1 MIDKAGIRSLIA
13 IDNMPEEIAEQNKAR
28 AEVMARLNVKPENTL
43 PAAGKELDMPKINFD
58 VLKPAAAAPVK
69 EDPYSDAAIKKDV
82 QNKIAKNRAKGRDR
96 YAGMSQNDVII
107 AEIMKD
113 EAETKLKNMGYEKK
127 PFTKIANNLGKNK
140 KKFLRGSIMVDQ
152 NHPDGFR
159 LTDDQD
165 LYDIYGK
172 DDTIRYIQEM
182 AYKYDDVPIK
192 DAVKPYD
199 PMNKATY
206 PSNPAQAAALKS
218 YQKLYDRLTPLQ
230 KKQIVKAKNG
240 GLISNYKKQFRKP

>member
-1 MIDKAGIRSLIA
+1 MTDKKGIRSLFA
-13 IDNMPEEIAEQNKAR
+13 IDNLPEEVAEQNKAR
-28 AEVMARLNVKPENTL
+28 AEVMARLNVKPETTL
-43 PAAGKELDMPKINFD
+43 QAAGKELDLPKINFNNI
-58 VLKPAAAAPVK
+58 KPAAAVK
-69 EDPYSDAAIKKDV
+69 PIDPLSEAGIRKDV

-96 YAGMSQNDVII
+96 YEGMSKNDVVI
-107 AEIMKD
+107 AEIMKE
-113 EAETKLKNMGYEKK
+113 EAEEKLKNMGYNKK
-127 PFTKIANNLGKNK
+127 TVTGPPKNK
-140 KKFLRGSIMVDQ
+140 KKFLRGSIQVDQ

-199 PMNKATY
+199 AFNKATY

-230 KKQIVKAKNG
+230 QKQIVKAKNG

>member
-1 MIDKAGIRSLIA
+1 
-13 IDNMPEEIAEQNKAR
+13 
-28 AEVMARLNVKPENTL
+28 
-43 PAAGKELDMPKINFD
+43 
-58 VLKPAAAAPVK
+58 
-69 EDPYSDAAIKKDV
+69 
-82 QNKIAKNRAKGRDR
+82 
-96 YAGMSQNDVII
+96 MSKNDVVI

-113 EAETKLKNMGYEKK
+113 EAEVKLKNMGYNKK
-127 PFTKIANNLGKNK
+127 AVPAKNK
-140 KKFLRGSIMVDQ
+140 KNFLRGSIEVDP

-192 DAVKPYD
+192 DAVKPFDQY
-199 PMNKATY
+199 NKATY
-206 PSNPAQAAALKS
+206 PSDPAQQAALRS
-218 YQKLYDRLTPLQ
+218 YEKLYNRLTPLQ
-230 KKQIVKAKNG
+230 KKQIVNAKNG

>member
-1 MIDKAGIRSLIA
+1 MTDKAGIRSLFA
-13 IDNMPEEIAEQNKAR
+13 INTLPEEEAEQNKAR
-28 AEVMARLNVKPENTL
+28 AEVMARLNVKPDDTL
-43 PAAGKELDMPKINFD
+43 QAAGTTLDLPKINFD
-58 VLKPAAAAPVK
+58 NLKPPAPVKK

-96 YAGMSQNDVII
+96 YAGMSKNDVVI

-113 EAETKLKNMGYEKK
+113 EAEVKLKNMGYNKK
-127 PFTKIANNLGKNK
+127 QFSKK
-140 KKFLRGSIMVDQ
+140 KKFLRGSIEVDQ

-192 DAVKPYD
+192 DAVKPFDQY
-199 PMNKATY
+199 NKATY
-206 PSNPAQAAALKS
+206 PSDPAQ
-218 YQKLYDRLTPLQ
+218 QQ
-230 KKQIVKAKNG
+230 H
-240 GLISNYKKQFRKP
+240 

>member
-1 MIDKAGIRSLIA
+1 
-13 IDNMPEEIAEQNKAR
+13 
-28 AEVMARLNVKPENTL
+28 
-43 PAAGKELDMPKINFD
+43 
-58 VLKPAAAAPVK
+58 
-69 EDPYSDAAIKKDV
+69 
-82 QNKIAKNRAKGRDR
+82 
-96 YAGMSQNDVII
+96 
-107 AEIMKD
+107 MKD
-113 EAETKLKNMGYEKK
+113 EAEEKLKNMGYNKK
-127 PFTKIANNLGKNK
+127 TVTGPAKNK
-140 KKFLRGSIMVDQ
+140 KNFLRGSIVVDQ

>member
-1 MIDKAGIRSLIA
+1 MGLI
-13 IDNMPEEIAEQNKAR
+13 
-28 AEVMARLNVKPENTL
+28 
-43 PAAGKELDMPKINFD
+43 F
-58 VLKPAAAAPVK
+58 
-69 EDPYSDAAIKKDV
+69 
-82 QNKIAKNRAKGRDR
+82 
-96 YAGMSQNDVII
+96 
-107 AEIMKD
+107 
-113 EAETKLKNMGYEKK
+113 
-127 PFTKIANNLGKNK
+127 
-140 KKFLRGSIMVDQ
+140 VDQ
-152 NHPDGFR
+152 NNRVVFR
-159 LTDDQD
+159 FTYDLY

-182 AYKYDDVPIK
+182 AYKYDDVSIK

-218 YQKLYDRLTPLQ
+218 YQRLYNRLTPLQ

>member
-1 MIDKAGIRSLIA
+1 MTDKAGIRSLFA
-13 IDNMPEEIAEQNKAR
+13 INTLPEEEAEQNKAR
-28 AEVMARLNVKPENTL
+28 AEVMARLNVKPDDTL
-43 PAAGKELDMPKINFD
+43 QAAGTTLDLPKINFD
-58 VLKPAAAAPVK
+58 NLKPPAPVKK
-69 EDPYSDAAIKKDV
+69 EDPYSDAEIKKDV

-96 YAGMSQNDVII
+96 YAGMSKNDVVI

-113 EAETKLKNMGYEKK
+113 EAEVKLKNMGY
-127 PFTKIANNLGKNK
+127 NK
-140 KKFLRGSIMVDQ
+140 KAVPAINKKNFLRGNIEVDP

-192 DAVKPYD
+192 DAVKPFDQY
-199 PMNKATY
+199 NKATY
-206 PSNPAQAAALKS
+206 PSDPAQQAALRS
-218 YQKLYDRLTPLQ
+218 YEKLYNRLTPLQ
-230 KKQIVKAKNG
+230 KKQIVNA
-240 GLISNYKKQFRKP
+240 

>member
-1 MIDKAGIRSLIA
+1 MTDKAGIRSLFA
-13 IDNMPEEIAEQNKAR
+13 INTLPEEEAEQNKAR
-28 AEVMARLNVKPENTL
+28 AEVMARLNVKPDDTL
-43 PAAGKELDMPKINFD
+43 QAAGTTLDLPKINFD
-58 VLKPAAAAPVK
+58 NLKPPAPVKK

-96 YAGMSQNDVII
+96 YAGMSKNDVVI

-113 EAETKLKNMGYEKK
+113 EAEVKLKNMGHNKK
-127 PFTKIANNLGKNK
+127 TVPAKNK
-140 KKFLRGSIMVDQ
+140 KNFLRGSIEVDQ

-182 AYKYDDVPIK
+182 AYKYDGVPIK
-192 DAVKPYD
+192 DAVKPFDQY
-199 PMNKATY
+199 NKATY
-206 PSNPAQAAALKS
+206 PSDPAQQAALRS
-218 YQKLYDRLTPLQ
+218 YEKLYNRLTPLQ

-240 GLISNYKKQFRKP
+240 GLVSNYKKQFRKP

>member
-1 MIDKAGIRSLIA
+1 MTDKAGIRSLFA
-13 IDNMPEEIAEQNKAR
+13 INTLPEEEAEQNKAR
-28 AEVMARLNVKPENTL
+28 AEVMARLNVKPDDTL
-43 PAAGKELDMPKINFD
+43 QAAGTTLDLPKINFD
-58 VLKPAAAAPVK
+58 NLKPPAPVKK

-82 QNKIAKNRAKGRDR
+82 QNKIAKNKAKGRDR

-113 EAETKLKNMGYEKK
+113 EAKTKLKNMGYEKK

-140 KKFLRGSIMVDQ
+140 KNFLRGSIMVDQ